1 MDAASLRK
9 ARGYAKA
16 KLTRL
21 TTQILG
27 DSGDVDG
34 DLDKIQAEIKLE
46 RLEEIRREFE
56 DIHRR
61 LLETLGDLTVD
72 DTTEEELFEERY
84 LQVKIKLRRV
94 INQTPTESVAL
105 SPNMDAVT
113 QLLQQQTELIRH
125 LGRERDVQDGFP
137 TASTSAGSANGN
149 EALTAIL
156 ARQTEILDRVAIA
169 TGTINSDTRVKL
181 PTIKLPRFEGKIE
194 DWKCFSD
201 SFRSIIHDKP
211 NLSDIE
217 KFQYL
222 ISSITGD
229 AAKIIESIELTGRN
243 YATAWELLQQRYDDP
258 RSLKKKHIQCLFA
271 MPSVV
276 KESAK
281 ALRDLMDYASRH
293 LRMLKVLGL
302 PTDTWDELI
311 MHMLETKFD
320 IKTLRAWEE
329 EVERNEIDNL
339 HDMLEFLR
347 KRCQT
352 LERIESRSVDKTERG
367 KESDSRSK
375 VSAMAGSK
383 THSGGKGTSHQRA
396 ASLITSVNTGKCYL
410 CNGAHLIY
418 FCEKFLGL
426 SVPDRIKEVRRLKL
440 CMNCLRNDHY
450 AKTCKLGSCRECSE
464 KHNTLCHLTPESE
477 ISVTS
482 EAAKSTVQTSH
493 ESSNGVAVHA
503 LSNTKGRRVLMA
515 TAIVEATQRNGASI
529 PIRALLDSASEAN
542 FITQSACNKLGLKR
556 SKASELVM
564 GLNEIENRVYGIC
577 EIRIK
582 LRCSSFQ
589 VNVQCLIVPKITKN
603 SMKIGRSK
611 LQLPSN
617 IELTDTDFYKV
628 GPIDPLIGAE
638 YFFDLLEVGKRIGY
652 RSISFAKHETWM
664 GNSWLSASDNL

>member
-1 MDAASLRK
+1 MDAASLCK

-27 DSGDVDG
+27 DSGEANG

-56 DIHRR
+56 DISRR

-72 DTTEEELFEERY
+72 DTTEEERFEERY

-94 INQTPTESVAL
+94 INQTPSESVTL
-105 SPNMDAVT
+105 SPNMVAVT

-125 LGRERDVQDGFP
+125 LGRERDVQDGVP
-137 TASTSAGSANGN
+137 TAPTPVGSANGN
-149 EALTAIL
+149 EALAAIL
-156 ARQTEILDRVAIA
+156 ARQTEILDRVAIS
-169 TGTINSDTRVKL
+169 TGNINSDTRVKL
-181 PTIKLPRFEGKIE
+181 PTIKLPRFEGGIE

-222 ISSITGD
+222 VSGD

-271 MPSVV
+271 MPTVA

-281 ALRDLMDYASRH
+281 ALRNLMDYASRH

-320 IKTLRAWEE
+320 IQTLRAWEE

-339 HDMLEFLR
+339 NDMLEFLR
-347 KRCQT
+347 KRCHT
-352 LERIESRSVDKTERG
+352 LERIESRSVDKNERD
-367 KESDSRSK
+367 KENDSRSK
-375 VSAMAGSK
+375 ASAMAGSK
-383 THSGGKGTSHQRA
+383 TNFRGKGTSHQRA
-396 ASLITSVNTGKCYL
+396 ASLITSVNSGKCYL

-418 FCEKFLGL
+418 FCEKFLDL
-426 SVPDRIKEVRRLKL
+426 PVPDRIKEVRRLKL

-464 KHNTLCHLTPESE
+464 KHNTLCHLTPESGT
-477 ISVTS
+477 SGTS
-482 EAAKSTVQTSH
+482 ETAKSTVQTSN

-503 LSNTKGRRVLMA
+503 SSNAKGRRVLMA
-515 TAIVEATQRNGASI
+515 TAIVEATQRKGASI

-556 SKASELVM
+556 SKASELVT
-564 GLNEIENRVYGIC
+564 GLNEIENRVYGVC
-577 EIRIK
+577 EVRIK
-582 LRCSSFQ
+582 SRYSSFQ

-603 SMKIGRSK
+603 
-611 LQLPSN
+611 LPS
-617 IELTDTDFYKV
+617 IR
-628 GPIDPLIGAE
+628 IDRNKL
-638 YFFDLLEVGKRIGY
+638 
-652 RSISFAKHETWM
+652 
-664 GNSWLSASDNL
+664 